1 MNLVKWIHDNPFDE
15 QNLEII
21 KSDLMDQPNLI
32 QDPNNYWEQLER
44 LEKLIRASELKA
56 GVIFSFHSFI
66 LGHFL
71 DRLDYFYG
79 IFSDNS
85 FFFVISGLWMI
96 FVVISIYYCFECF
109 MPRFMSKFPK
119 NVFFFRDAAYA
130 FGSIEEY
137 TKKVIDTCETHE
149 TLFEQLGNQIYI
161 ESVIIDKKF
170 TSVQKSIKFFGF
182 SLICIVSLVMFWLIK
197 IY

>member
-1 MNLVKWIHDNPFDE
+1 
-15 QNLEII
+15 
-21 KSDLMDQPNLI
+21 MDQANYL

-56 GVIFSFHSFI
+56 GVIFSIHAFI

-79 IFSDNS
+79 LFENNI
-85 FFFVISGLWMI
+85 FFFVISGLWI
-96 FVVISIYYCFECF
+96 VFVIISIFYCFQCF
-109 MPRFMSKFPK
+109 IPRILSDFPK
-119 NVFFFRDAAYA
+119 NVLFFRDAAYA
-130 FGSIEEY
+130 FGSIEDF
-137 TKKVIDTCETHE
+137 TKKILDTCKTNEE
-149 TLFEQLGNQIYI
+149 LFVQLANQIYA

-170 TSVQKSIKFFGF
+170 TSVHKSILFFGL
-182 SLICIVSLVMFWLIK
+182 SLICIVSLLVFWLIK

>member
-1 MNLVKWIHDNPFDE
+1 
-15 QNLEII
+15 
-21 KSDLMDQPNLI
+21 MDQPKQM

-66 LGHFL
+66 MGHFL

-79 IFSDNS
+79 LFENDRL
-85 FFFVISGLWMI
+85 FFVVSGLWMV
-96 FVVISIYYCFECF
+96 FVVISIYYCFKCF
-109 MPRFMSKFPK
+109 MPRIMSKFPK
-119 NVFFFRDAAYA
+119 NVFFFKDAAHS
-130 FGSIEEY
+130 FGSIEDY
-137 TKKVIDTCETHE
+137 TKKVIDTCQTNE

-161 ESVIIDKKF
+161 ESVIIEKKF
-170 TSVQKSIKFFGF
+170 SSVHRSIQFFGF
-182 SLICIVSLVMFWLIK
+182 SLVFIIILVVIWLIK

>member
-1 MNLVKWIHDNPFDE
+1 MNPPTH
-15 QNLEII
+15 
-21 KSDLMDQPNLI
+21 M

-71 DRLDYFYG
+71 NRLDYFYDL
-79 IFSDNS
+79 FNDTT
-85 FFFVISGLWMI
+85 FFFVISGLWMV

-109 MPRFMSKFPK
+109 MPRFMSKYPK
-119 NVFFFRDAAYA
+119 NVFYFRDAAYA
-130 FGSIEEY
+130 FGSIEEFS
-137 TKKVIDTCETHE
+137 KKIVEICRTNEE
-149 TLFEQLGNQIYI
+149 LFPQLANQIYI

-182 SLICIVSLVMFWLIK
+182 SLVCIVILIMFWLIA